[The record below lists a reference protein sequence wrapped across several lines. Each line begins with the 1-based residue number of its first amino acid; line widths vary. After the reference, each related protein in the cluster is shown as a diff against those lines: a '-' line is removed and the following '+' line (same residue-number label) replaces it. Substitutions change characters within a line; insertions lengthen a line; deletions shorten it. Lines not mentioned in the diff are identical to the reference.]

1 MINSMTAFSKQEAKE
16 QGTTVTAEIKTLN
29 GRYLEIT
36 CKLPKTLSDKEYE
49 IREMLKSN
57 LTRGSVQIFVNIER
71 NVPEAEFT
79 IDKELA
85 AICKKSL
92 TELKTKLAIK
102 QAVNLDHLLTL
113 SSLFL
118 KKVENNST
126 ALDWKL
132 TKIAVLEAIK
142 SIKKMR
148 AAEGQQ
154 ILKDFKN
161 RIKNITDNLDKIENI
176 AISRIKDE
184 RERLRQKIY
193 QLFENDEID
202 ESRIQQEIVIQ
213 ANKLDISEECVRL
226 RSHIKFFNECLK
238 QKDPSGQKIN
248 FLLQEMNREVNT
260 IGSKAE
266 NAELSHIVV
275 FLKEEIEKIREQ
287 VQNIE

>member
-1 MINSMTAFSKQEAKE
+1 MINSMTAFSKQDAKE
-16 QGTTVTAEIKTLN
+16 QGITVPAEIKTLN

-36 CKLPKTLSDKEYE
+36 CKLPKTLSDKEFE
-49 IREMLKSN
+49 IREMLKTN

-102 QAVNLDHLLTL
+102 QSVNLDHLLTL

-118 KKVENNST
+118 KKVENNSSN
-126 ALDWKL
+126 LDWKL
-132 TKIAVLEAIK
+132 TKIAVQEAIK

-148 AAEGQQ
+148 GAEGQQ

-176 AISRIKDE
+176 AISRIKEE

-238 QKDPSGQKIN
+238 QKDPAGQKIN